1 MKLMLK
7 TMSLLRDRYLL
18 KRSVRFLEKE
28 LAKEIDR
35 NLNVKQIANDQ
46 LAVIE
51 KQAVTINA
59 LRDVVEDYK
68 QKEIRRNKDGKVS
81 NKSK

>member
-51 KQAVTINA
+51 KQAVTIKA
-59 LRDVVEDYK
+59 LRDVIEDYK
-68 QKEIRRNKDGKVS
+68 QKEIRRNKDGKVF